1 MNMLP
6 GRSAHAKQCEVSLD
20 SIFSTSRLR
29 MIADCYSPS
38 MSSILT
44 KLLIVMIV
52 TILLLQIVHMILLY
66 QLDTV
71 RAENYARANEQNYLN
86 LKQLNLD
93 RQRMAYKLLNNH
105 ILDSSGQYNIINNLL
120 KPPVGYEDGNPN
132 DDNQN
137 HPNAN
142 QNNPNADPQQDGLP
156 NKQSNNFQES
166 NLKLTDLTLI
176 TQCSAS
182 RLYYIEDLL
191 NAYHGPVSLALF
203 TLSKDIPEL
212 IRVLMLLRKCLPLF
226 RNYVRVHLVY
236 PLAPDSLS
244 VRMPT
249 IDLHNLT
256 CSTLRH
262 QLVALRKHKEEHKT
276 YGDGVQ
282 YPGNLLR
289 NVARKNAPSSYVLV
303 LDIDLIPSKSLRS
316 DFLHFIRQNRVRL
329 PNDVTVSLNERIVFV
344 LPVYEIDLNLGN
356 DLGNVQQAADGQTD
370 DKSSIDNHGHHLGMS
385 LGQIVGT
392 NFGTQTVPTNKSAL
406 LELIRRRLVR
416 PFYFEQC
423 NKCQRSTNYEEWQLA
438 NGPPQTDGEAD
449 EENASDELAVLFEIF
464 WQDPYEPFY
473 IAQNSDSLPYYDE
486 RFKQYGFNRISQV
499 CELHIAGYRFLVLN
513 KHFLVHKGFK
523 RHDQFHDQKDQ
534 ELEKNRLLFRLF
546 KNELKLKYPSSAR
559 RCY

>member
-1 MNMLP
+1 
-6 GRSAHAKQCEVSLD
+6 
-20 SIFSTSRLR
+20 
-29 MIADCYSPS
+29 
-38 MSSILT
+38 
-44 KLLIVMIV
+44 
-52 TILLLQIVHMILLY
+52 MILLY

-316 DFLHFIRQNRVRL
+316 DFLHFIRQNR
-329 PNDVTVSLNERIVFV
+329 
-344 LPVYEIDLNLGN
+344 
-356 DLGNVQQAADGQTD
+356 
-370 DKSSIDNHGHHLGMS
+370 
-385 LGQIVGT
+385 
-392 NFGTQTVPTNKSAL
+392 
-406 LELIRRRLVR
+406 
-416 PFYFEQC
+416 C

-486 RFKQYGFNRISQV
+486 RFKQYGFNRISQLKGKSLRATIQFLENGPKPKLV
-499 CELHIAGYRFLVLN
+499 FDVKSHSEPTELLRA
-513 KHFLVHKGFK
+513 K
-523 RHDQFHDQKDQ
+523 RCPLDVVQAVRASETLKLTCAKDWAATTKSDQDQFVKQ
-534 ELEKNRLLFRLF
+534 FGF
-546 KNELKLKYPSSAR
+546 
-559 RCY
+559 